1 MAENLS
7 FASVNK
13 LPPQNIEAEQAILG
27 GILLDPLAI
36 ARVKDILACEAF
48 YLGIHRDIYTA
59 VLELDNSGKPT
70 DMLAVINW
78 LSDRNQLAKIG
89 GRNQLASL
97 VDRTVSAVNIDA
109 LAQLVMDKYH
119 RRQLIK
125 ASGEIYA
132 LAHDQTE
139 EIGKQLSIAFSKVL
153 EVNNSAIASFSE
165 PTPLSSILINAFER
179 IEQKSTGVLPRG
191 VNTGFYDLDPVIGG
205 FKPGKL
211 ITIAGRPAMG
221 KSSFL
226 GNLAFNISLH
236 QQMPTVIFSLEMG
249 KEEWGDRF
257 LSTDMPIESSYLQN
271 GFVSKTQWEPLAQ
284 SISFLSELPIY
295 IDDSPILTINSIRT
309 KVKRLIAENN
319 RIGMIGIDYLQL
331 MEGTDGDSFNLAFQI
346 GKITRG
352 LKQLARE
359 CNTTVVIL
367 SQLNRGVEGRNNKR
381 PLMSDLRESGRIE
394 EDSDLV
400 LLLYRD
406 EYYHHDT
413 VDRGIAEL
421 IVAKNRGEP
430 TGIIKLL
437 FDAQFTCFK
446 NLVPQQRAVGS
457 RQSAVGRNIKT

>member
-7 FASVNK
+7 FVSSNK
-13 LPPQNIEAEQAILG
+13 LPPQNIEAEEAILG
-27 GILLDPLAI
+27 GILLDPEAI
-36 ARVKDILACEAF
+36 TRVRDILVAKAF
-48 YLGIHRDIYTA
+48 YIGTHHDIYTA
-59 VLELDNSGKPT
+59 AVELDNQGKPT
-70 DMLAVINW
+70 DLLAVISW
-78 LSDRNQLAKIG
+78 LSDRNLLSKVG
-89 GRNQLASL
+89 GRNKLVSL

-132 LAHDQTE
+132 LAHDQTQ

-153 EVNNSAIASFSE
+153 EVNNSVFALLSE
-165 PTPLSSILINAFER
+165 PTSLSSILIDAFER
-179 IEQKSTGVLPRG
+179 IEEKSTGISPRG
-191 VNTGFYDLDPVIGG
+191 VNTGFCGLDAVIGG

-226 GNLAFNISLH
+226 GNLAFNISELEH
-236 QQMPTVIFSLEMG
+236 LPTVIFSLEMG

-271 GFVSKTQWEPLAQ
+271 GQISKSQWEPLAQ
-284 SISFLSELPIY
+284 SISRLSELPIY
-295 IDDSPILTINSIRT
+295 IDDSPMLTLNSIST
-309 KVKRLIAENN
+309 KVKRLVAENN
-319 RIGMIGIDYLQL
+319 QIGMIGIDYLQL
-331 MEGTDGDSFNLAFQI
+331 MEGTDGDGYNLAFQI

-367 SQLNRGVEGRNNKR
+367 SQLNRGVESRNIKR

-406 EYYHHDT
+406 EYYHPDT
-413 VDRGIAEL
+413 IDRGIAEI
-421 IVAKNRGEP
+421 IVAKNRGGP
-430 TGIIKLL
+430 TGTIKLL

-446 NLVPQQRAVGS
+446 NLAQQ
-457 RQSAVGRNIKT
+457 

>member
-1 MAENLS
+1 
-7 FASVNK
+7 
-13 LPPQNIEAEQAILG
+13 
-27 GILLDPLAI
+27 
-36 ARVKDILACEAF
+36 
-48 YLGIHRDIYTA
+48 
-59 VLELDNSGKPT
+59 
-70 DMLAVINW
+70 
-78 LSDRNQLAKIG
+78 
-89 GRNQLASL
+89 
-97 VDRTVSAVNIDA
+97 
-109 LAQLVMDKYH
+109 MDKYH

-367 SQLNRGVEGRNNKR
+367 SQLNRGVEGRSNKR

-421 IVAKNRGEP
+421 IVAKNRGGP